1 MAVTKL
7 KSFIVWDWRPIT
19 NYLILLLHVGHAYST
34 YGPTVGGHI
43 LLYPLGVSV
52 LYPLGGCVTP
62 LPPKVPVLV
71 VCCQPLLHTL
81 SYVEARDSPPSF

>member
-7 KSFIVWDWRPIT
+7 KSFIVWDWRPIN

-43 LLYPLGVSV
+43 ISPRGL
-52 LYPLGGCVTP
+52 CN
-62 LPPKVPVLV
+62 PPKVPVLV

-81 SYVEARDSPPSF
+81 SYVEACDSPPSF

>member
-43 LLYPLGVSV
+43 ISPRG
-52 LYPLGGCVTP
+52 
-62 LPPKVPVLV
+62 
-71 VCCQPLLHTL
+71 L
-81 SYVEARDSPPSF
+81 SLTSPRGFV

>member
-34 YGPTVGGHI
+34 YGPTIGGHAI
-43 LLYPLGVSV
+43 SPRG
-52 LYPLGGCVTP
+52 
-62 LPPKVPVLV
+62 
-71 VCCQPLLHTL
+71 L
-81 SYVEARDSPPSF
+81 SLISPRGDV

>member
-43 LLYPLGVSV
+43 LYPLGVSV

-62 LPPKVPVLV
+62 PK
-71 VCCQPLLHTL
+71 CQ
-81 SYVEARDSPPSF
+81 S

>member
-43 LLYPLGVSV
+43 ISPRGLSLTSPRGVV
-52 LYPLGGCVTP
+52 
-62 LPPKVPVLV
+62 
-71 VCCQPLLHTL
+71 
-81 SYVEARDSPPSF
+81 

>member
-19 NYLILLLHVGHAYST
+19 NYLIHVGHAYST

-43 LLYPLGVSV
+43 LYPLGVSV

-62 LPPKVPVLV
+62 QSVSPSCLLSTPTTHLVICRGARQPPIILKTIL
-71 VCCQPLLHTL
+71 
-81 SYVEARDSPPSF
+81 